1 MRLALGIFPNL
12 EKNSVRN
19 ILSHVVD
26 FCKNNNIEPILPY
39 GIAEEYACKGY
50 ATDDFSSMQ
59 CFTAAMS
66 LGGDGT
72 LLRMTRH
79 TASLKIPVF
88 GVNFGKLGFLTE
100 VEFPQM
106 EEAILKVRDGD
117 FWVEQR
123 SMLQAAVFDENK
135 HETKKK
141 KKNREREREK
151 ENLF

>member
-1 MRLALGIFPNL
+1 MISAKITILNL
-12 EKNSVRN
+12 
-19 ILSHVVD
+19 
-26 FCKNNNIEPILPY
+26 FLPY
-39 GIAEEYACKGY
+39 DIAEKYACKGY
-50 ATDDFSSMQ
+50 ATDNFASMQ
-59 CFTAAMS
+59 CFAAAMS

-72 LLRMTRH
+72 LLRMTRY

-123 SMLQAAVFDENK
+123 SMLQAACI
-135 HETKKK
+135 
-141 KKNREREREK
+141 
-151 ENLF
+151 